1 MRGPCRIRLN
11 LRTHRDHGGPAFPVP
26 SERRA
31 GGWGDEGGAALQPR
45 AAGGRLSRH
54 IIAHKADY
62 YRLLLDVTREGA
74 WEPWVLF
81 MLRGI
86 GETARWTTGKIAA
99 IRLLQERCV
108 VHVRQQLPGIY
119 SRELVDA
126 VFEFPYCRISN
137 LTERGLAKRQ
147 TASVYLKE
155 LVRIGVLTEK
165 EAGRE
170 RFFIN
175 PRLMQLLTRDS
186 NVTEP
191 YSA

>member
-1 MRGPCRIRLN
+1 M
-11 LRTHRDHGGPAFPVP
+11 
-26 SERRA
+26 
-31 GGWGDEGGAALQPR
+31 
-45 AAGGRLSRH
+45 
-54 IIAHKADY
+54 
-62 YRLLLDVTREGA
+62 TREGA

-108 VHVRQQLPGIY
+108 VHVRQQLPRIY

-165 EAGRE
+165 EAGRA

-186 NVTEP
+186 NITEP